1 MKKLFIFV
9 LSVFLASAAAY
20 ANNPQVSNRSQIM
33 TLMSD
38 FSDYEGFETVQV
50 GGIGTRLIKKFL
62 SSAIDRNDPEER
74 AVLDLI
80 KGVNRIAIFEYSG
93 CDGAVKDKL
102 NKKLGRLLPD
112 DNLLIDVKSDG
123 TSAHIY
129 GLVSDSGD
137 LEDLILHAPEENAVI
152 CLFGS
157 ISMEAISQLMAD

>member
-1 MKKLFIFV
+1 
-9 LSVFLASAAAY
+9 
-20 ANNPQVSNRSQIM
+20 M

-157 ISMEAISQLMAD
+157 ISMEAISQLIAD